1 MLALHGRGAC
11 KSIWDDN
18 VEVDDEDDAVPG
30 LEKAAAAAAA
40 VVESPASVANYDRKR
55 FFYYIKN
62 IL

>member
-1 MLALHGRGAC
+1 M
-11 KSIWDDN
+11 
-18 VEVDDEDDAVPG
+18 EVDDEDDAVPG